1 MLLLNFCDYINIK
14 EEKLKKLKMPFNSSC
29 DAKNTGNFFC
39 CKKMGEELGKLSIQN
54 SNQEIKLVTPF
65 LASQLRD

>member
-1 MLLLNFCDYINIK
+1 
-14 EEKLKKLKMPFNSSC
+14 MPFNSSC

-39 CKKMGEELGKLSIQN
+39 CKKMGEELSKLSIQN